1 MASMVTATIRRNR
14 RSTGTRP
21 ACSPCSS
28 IVVRMLVPVAAI
40 SSAKADSLSQ
50 FAACV
55 AFGQSPGRVAYLIGV
70 KRKLTY

>member
-1 MASMVTATIRRNR
+1 MVSAVTATIRRNR
-14 RSTGTRP
+14 RSTGTCP

-40 SSAKADSLSQ
+40 SSAKADSLSR

-55 AFGQSPGRVAYLIGV
+55 ACGQSPGRVAYLIGV